1 MSDIA
6 SRRCFNHP
14 EREAAVI
21 CPECKKDYCREC
33 VTEHDDR
40 MLCAQCLQKLLKTP
54 FIKRFRL
61 RYLKKF
67 AQCLLGFLI
76 AWMFFYYLGEIL
88 LSIPASFH
96 EGTIWKSVKSSDK

>member
-1 MSDIA
+1 MSGIA

-21 CPECKKDYCREC
+21 CPECKKGFCREC

-40 MLCAQCLQKLLKTP
+40 MLCARCLQNLIHTP
-54 FIKRFRL
+54 FINRFRL
-61 RYLKKF
+61 RYITRL

-76 AWMFFYYLGEIL
+76 AWLFFYYLGEIL

-96 EGTIWKSVKSSDK
+96 EGTIWKNIGSSDK